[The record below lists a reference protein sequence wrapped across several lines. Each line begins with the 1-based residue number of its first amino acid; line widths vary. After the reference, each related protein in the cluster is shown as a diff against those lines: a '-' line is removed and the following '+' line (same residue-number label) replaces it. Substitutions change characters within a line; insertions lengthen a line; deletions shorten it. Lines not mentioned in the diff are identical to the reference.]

1 MKILSLVICS
11 LLLVYQQT
19 LLAQISPKELEKEVD
34 QYFAKTTSKNSPGSA
49 IVVVKNGK
57 VVLNKGYG
65 LANMQY
71 KTPITPTTVFDIAS
85 VSKQFA
91 AFAISMLV
99 EQKKIT
105 LDDDVRKYIPEL
117 ANFGHTITINH
128 LVHHTSGVRDWT
140 STLPL
145 SGVQFDD
152 VISFEQILRMA
163 YRQKELNFVPGS
175 QYSYT
180 NTGYNLLV
188 EVIQRVTKQ
197 PFRKWTDQNIFK
209 PLGMTQTHFSD
220 NYSEVIPQKALSYRG
235 RKPGKYQERTNQ
247 LTALGS
253 SSLHTTTT
261 DMAKWLMNLDN
272 PKVGGKAVVKRMFE
286 VGKLNNGKE
295 SSYAFGID
303 VGKAWG
309 AKVAE
314 HSGSWAAFDTY
325 MIYFPEQQLSVAV
338 FSNHYANSW
347 RPAQKIAKW
356 YIKGVKLSA
365 KKPKTAKKSSK
376 KTKKSIR
383 VSKEKLDEYVGI
395 YRFGA
400 GWYVTLTREG
410 DQLMTQATNED
421 KFPMTPTAPGVFWI
435 PAYNSSMTFKKDASG
450 KINRLIYRK
459 KERFKMKTAPKLTPQ
474 RMTTFAG
481 RYWSEELQTTYD
493 VMVKEG
499 KLYLSHL
506 RNGQFELSQAWNE
519 DFVNEKWYLNS
530 VQFERNTQGK
540 VTGFRVTNHRARNQ
554 LFTKVK

>member
-1 MKILSLVICS
+1 M
-11 LLLVYQQT
+11 
-19 LLAQISPKELEKEVD
+19 AQISAKELAQEVD
-34 QYFAKTTSKNSPGSA
+34 KYFEKTTSNTSPGSA
-49 IVVVKNGK
+49 IVVVKDGK

-65 LANMQY
+65 LANLAH
-71 KTPITPTTVFDIAS
+71 KTPITPHTVFDIAS

-99 EQKKIT
+99 EQKKIA
-105 LDDDVRKYIPEL
+105 LNDDVRKYIPEL

-128 LVHHTSGVRDWT
+128 LVHHTSGIRDWT

-152 VISFEQILRMA
+152 VISFDQILRMA
-163 YRQKELNFVPGS
+163 YNQKALNFVPGS
-175 QYSYT
+175 EYSYT

-197 PFRKWTDQNIFK
+197 PFRQWTDQNIFK
-209 PLGMTQTHFSD
+209 PLGMTHTHFSD
-220 NYSEVIPQKALSYRG
+220 DYQEVIANKALSYKRH
-235 RKPGKYQERTNQ
+235 KSGKYQVRSNQ

-286 VGKLNNGKE
+286 PGKLNNGKK

-303 VGKAWG
+303 VGEAWG
-309 AKVAE
+309 TKVAE

-325 MIYFPEQQLSVAV
+325 MIYFPEHQLSVAV
-338 FSNHYANSW
+338 FSNRYARSW

-356 YIKGVKLSA
+356 YIKGVKLNA
-365 KKPKTAKKSSK
+365 KKIKTTKKSSK
-376 KTKKSIR
+376 KAQKSIS
-383 VSKEKLDEYVGI
+383 VSKEKLDQYVGI

-400 GWYVTLTREG
+400 GWYVTITREG

-421 KFPMTPTAPGVFWI
+421 KFPMTATAPGMFWI
-435 PAYNSSMTFKKDASG
+435 PAYRSSMDFKRDAKG
-450 KINRLIYRK
+450 KINRLIYRNK
-459 KERFKMKTAPKLTPQ
+459 VRLKMKDIPPLTSKQ
-474 RMTTFAG
+474 MATLAG
-481 RYWSEELQTTYD
+481 RYWSAELQTTYE

-506 RNGQFELSQAWNE
+506 RNGQFELAQAWND
-519 DFVNEKWYLNS
+519 DFVNTQWYLNS
-530 VQFERNTQGK
+530 VQFERDAQGNA
-540 VTGFRVTNHRARNQ
+540 TGFKVTNHRARNQ
-554 LFTKVK
+554 WFAKVK